1 MNFLQIKNETSAA
14 GAIYTFG
21 IISYFLLSLVG
32 GAILSVLH
40 CEGFAKTAVSS
51 LFAAAAL
58 GGVSLLSG
66 KVYRTA
72 EGETAAFGKNPTRGG
87 DKKGDKNTPC
97 GGFAGLKEICGYKK
111 FSLVYI
117 IVAALISAGIFAG
130 FGFINSAFTGFLAK
144 LGAKIPQS
152 EITMNGF
159 AEYAILTLSLA
170 VIPALT
176 EESFFRGALAFGF
189 SERNIFAG
197 AALSGLIFAL
207 YHCSLTQLLYQF
219 IYGAFL
225 YVLAVKAGS
234 VIPCVIAHFL
244 NNFAVLTITFFNA
257 EVNLYSP
264 FLIVCGLAAL
274 AVAAAILF
282 LYGRSARGDKTD
294 GNLKSDREA
303 SGEAEKKIGGEA
315 SRITEEKADEKNN
328 EKNSGKNDGKSDGK
342 SGARKAKAGDVIKDF
357 LLPFGI
363 IGVLATAATGILSV
377 L

>member
-1 MNFLQIKNETSAA
+1 MNFLQIKNKTSAA
-14 GAIYTFG
+14 GALYTFG
-21 IISYFLLSLVG
+21 IISFFLLSLVG

-40 CEGFAKTAVSS
+40 CEGFVKTAVSS

-58 GGVSLLSG
+58 GGVSFLSG
-66 KVYRTA
+66 RIYGSAGVDA
-72 EGETAAFGKNPTRGG
+72 EFGKSSMRGG
-87 DKKGDKNTPC
+87 DATRGKTTPC

-111 FSLVYI
+111 FSPAYI
-117 IVAALISAGIFAG
+117 IVAVLISAGIFAG
-130 FGFINSAFTGFLAK
+130 FGFVNSAFTGFLAK

-159 AEYAILTLSLA
+159 AEYAILTLTLA

-176 EESFFRGALAFGF
+176 EESFFRGALAFGLAG
-189 SERNIFAG
+189 SNIFAG
-197 AALSGLIFAL
+197 AAVSGLIFAL
-207 YHCSLTQLLYQF
+207 YHCSLAQLLYQF
-219 IYGAFL
+219 VYGAFL

-244 NNFAVLTITFFNA
+244 NNFAVLTFTFFNA

-264 FLIVCGLAAL
+264 VLIVCGLAAL

-282 LYGRSARGDKTD
+282 LYGSSARGGKADC
-294 GNLKSDREA
+294 NLKSDIEA
-303 SGEAEKKIGGEA
+303 SVEAE
-315 SRITEEKADEKNN
+315 EKFGWKN
-328 EKNSGKNDGKSDGK
+328 DGK
-342 SGARKAKAGDVIKDF
+342 SGARKAKAGGFIKDF
-357 LLPFGI
+357 LLPLGI

>member
-1 MNFLQIKNETSAA
+1 MNFLQLKNKTSAA

-58 GGVSLLSG
+58 GGVSLSAG
-66 KVYRTA
+66 RIYSSTNY
-72 EGETAAFGKNPTRGG
+72 ETAAFGKNSARGG
-87 DKKGDKNTPC
+87 GAEKDKSTSR
-97 GGFAGLKEICGYKK
+97 GGFAGLKETCGYKK
-111 FSLVYI
+111 FSPVYI
-117 IVAALISAGIFAG
+117 IVAVLISAGIFAG

-159 AEYAILTLSLA
+159 AEYAILTLTLA

-176 EESFFRGALAFGF
+176 EESFFRGALAFGLAG
-189 SERNIFAG
+189 SNIFAG
-197 AALSGLIFAL
+197 AAVSGLIFAL
-207 YHCSLTQLLYQF
+207 YHCSLAQLLYQF
-219 IYGAFL
+219 VYGAFL

-234 VIPCVIAHFL
+234 VIPCVIVHFL
-244 NNFAVLTITFFNA
+244 NNFAVLTFTFFNA

-264 FLIVCGLAAL
+264 VLIVCGLAAL

-282 LYGRSARGDKTD
+282 VYGRSARGGKTD
-294 GNLKSDREA
+294 GNLKSDIEA
-303 SGEAEKKIGGEA
+303 SVEAEKKIDREA
-315 SRITEEKADEKNN
+315 NRKNDKKTEEKFGGKSNGKSD
-328 EKNSGKNDGKSDGK
+328 GKNDGKG
-342 SGARKAKAGDVIKDF
+342 GARKAKAGGFIKDF
-357 LLPFGI
+357 LLPLGI